1 MLPPLSVYLR
11 TSSGTSQLSELTISV
26 ALAFF
31 EVGAE
36 GGLVV
41 DAESE
46 AGSGGDF
53 SDLNFLQ
60 AEAGERGA
68 IEGAEA
74 GT

>member
-11 TSSGTSQLSELTISV
+11 TFFGASQLSELTISV
-26 ALAFF
+26 ARAFF
-31 EVGAE
+31 EVSAE
-36 GGLVV
+36 GGLVFG
-41 DAESE
+41 AESE

-53 SDLNFLQ
+53 SDLHFLQ
-60 AEAGERGA
+60 AEARERGA